1 MWRKEH
7 ATAILNAVNEVFADV
22 PISELESSDHDEDEA
37 DFDIIDQEW
46 ASLRDDPE
54 LCQALFESDLM
65 NMDEVMD
72 EIDQS
77 GNEQRSVTSV
87 INNLLP

>member
-1 MWRKEH
+1 
-7 ATAILNAVNEVFADV
+7 
-22 PISELESSDHDEDEA
+22 
-37 DFDIIDQEW
+37 
-46 ASLRDDPE
+46 
-54 LCQALFESDLM
+54 M

-87 INNLLP
+87 INNLLH

>member
-1 MWRKEH
+1 MFQ
-7 ATAILNAVNEVFADV
+7 LVNWN
-22 PISELESSDHDEDEA
+22 LLTMMK
-37 DFDIIDQEW
+37 IIDQEW
-46 ASLRDDPE
+46 DSLRDDSE

-77 GNEQRSVTSV
+77 GNEQAKKC
-87 INNLLP
+87 NKCYQ

>member
-1 MWRKEH
+1 MFQ
-7 ATAILNAVNEVFADV
+7 LVNWN
-22 PISELESSDHDEDEA
+22 LLTMMK
-37 DFDIIDQEW
+37 IIDQEW
-46 ASLRDDPE
+46 ASLRDDSE
-54 LCQALFESDLM
+54 LCQTLFESDLM

-87 INNLLP
+87 INNLLH

>member
-1 MWRKEH
+1 MFQ
-7 ATAILNAVNEVFADV
+7 LVNWN
-22 PISELESSDHDEDEA
+22 LLTMMK
-37 DFDIIDQEW
+37 IIDQEW
-46 ASLRDDPE
+46 ASLRDDSE

-65 NMDEVMD
+65 NMDEVRD